1 MLLLFIALSLL
12 IEVEALKISHKAPN
26 VMSLNLLRGDR
37 TYSLLRRA
45 ERTGSLVT
53 FGGTASKP
61 VAAAHSQVSA
71 EAIQD
76 VQAKLAKNLKAI
88 AVGISLMIVGSPFP
102 VMAARTNPEAMELRR
117 VLEEPV
123 QAPAAEVKTKT
134 VTLANGVQLFDA
146 VVGDGPSA
154 EEGKSVQFQWV
165 LRRANGYFIDASSNY
180 NSEPFIYKVGNTDK
194 VIPGID
200 AGIRGMKVNGVRRM
214 IIPSELAYVGGVN
227 DDSPGPVPNDFGPRR
242 QILNIQNLKQTIYA
256 EIKLT
261 KVK

>member
-1 MLLLFIALSLL
+1 MRGAWGGYIALLIVVATFLLAHAAEGLKIRPAKYGVAASLGLSLL
-12 IEVEALKISHKAPN
+12 
-26 VMSLNLLRGDR
+26 
-37 TYSLLRRA
+37 
-45 ERTGSLVT
+45 
-53 FGGTASKP
+53 TASP
-61 VAAAHSQVSA
+61 DMV
-71 EAIQD
+71 
-76 VQAKLAKNLKAI
+76 L
-88 AVGISLMIVGSPFP
+88 
-102 VMAARTNPEAMELRR
+102 AARTNPEAMELRR

-123 QAPAAEVKTKT
+123 QAPAAEVKTKS
-134 VTLANGVQLFDA
+134 VTLPNGVQLFDA
-146 VVGDGPSA
+146 VLGDGPSA

-180 NSEPFIYKVGNTDK
+180 NSEPFIYKVGNTGK

>member
-1 MLLLFIALSLL
+1 MMLLLFIALSLL
-12 IEVEALKISHKAPN
+12 IEAEALKISHKAVN
-26 VMSLNLLRGDR
+26 AKSLFVERTYNLLG
-37 TYSLLRRA
+37 RA

-53 FGGTASKP
+53 FEGTASKP
-61 VAAAHSQVSA
+61 VAVVHSA
-71 EAIQD
+71 DEAIQD
-76 VQAKLAKNLKAI
+76 VQAKLSKNLKAT